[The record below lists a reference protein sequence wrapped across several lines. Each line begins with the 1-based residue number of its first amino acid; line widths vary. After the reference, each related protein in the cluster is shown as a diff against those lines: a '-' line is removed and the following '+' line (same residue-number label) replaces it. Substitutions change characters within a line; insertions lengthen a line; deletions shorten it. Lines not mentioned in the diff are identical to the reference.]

1 MVSLSDSRL
10 MVNWPEE
17 MKLLSSRIRNDFC
30 RIARANRVRAVAF
43 KKATVY
49 SSSKLTRDRVADN
62 SVIPDETA
70 NP

>member
-17 MKLLSSRIRNDFC
+17 MKLLSGRIRNDFC

-43 KKATVY
+43 KATVY

>member
-17 MKLLSSRIRNDFC
+17 MKLLSGRIRNDFC
-30 RIARANRVRAVAF
+30 RIARVNRIEAVAF
-43 KKATVY
+43 KATVVVRRRAY
-49 SSSKLTRDRVADN
+49 ERQGRDN